1 MGIRPPV
8 LGYTQLPPK
17 VLAGVVEAVTL
28 CVRASVHG
36 LPLAGIR
43 MTDRMTVGLPLG
55 PVGVVVTWILLVPYL
70 RRLLRQR
77 AAHVKR
83 VAEANADRA

>member
-1 MGIRPPV
+1 
-8 LGYTQLPPK
+8 
-17 VLAGVVEAVTL
+17 
-28 CVRASVHG
+28 
-36 LPLAGIR
+36 

-55 PVGVVVTWILLVPYL
+55 PVGVVVTRFLLVPYL
-70 RRLLRQR
+70 RRLLRQC

>member
-1 MGIRPPV
+1 VIF
-8 LGYTQLPPK
+8 
-17 VLAGVVEAVTL
+17 GVPERVSNAIGGDDDRE
-28 CVRASVHG
+28 G
-36 LPLAGIR
+36 

-55 PVGVVVTWILLVPYL
+55 PVGEVVTRILLVSYL
-70 RRLLRQR
+70 RQLLGQR